1 MSNLDNKTIRELLKL
16 QVSVIDE
23 LRKRNVVR
31 TGNNPLGDYTE
42 WLVAKAL
49 GLNLVKNAMAGY
61 DATSEDGVKIQI
73 KGRRITKRNLSRQ
86 LGVIRNLDSKDFD
99 ELVAVVF
106 DEQFDIIEAVSIPH
120 ALVAEFGTYK
130 PHVNG
135 YVLHV
140 QGPLLTDSRIRHL
153 NKEQLN
159 ATNC

>member
-73 KGRRITKRNLSRQ
+73 KGRRITKRNLSAYSYALLFFATDFK
-86 LGVIRNLDSKDFD
+86 LGFYYPRKAPSERMVGRKNRNWKITFRRNVSCD
-99 ELVAVVF
+99 AT
-106 DEQFDIIEAVSIPH
+106 II
-120 ALVAEFGTYK
+120 
-130 PHVNG
+130 
-135 YVLHV
+135 
-140 QGPLLTDSRIRHL
+140 
-153 NKEQLN
+153 
-159 ATNC
+159 